1 MDRAR
6 YLGRL
11 EAEAQLAE
19 GYGEA
24 SRAAELRARAARLS
38 AGGTVH
44 PARET
49 TAARRPARSKG

>member
-1 MDRAR
+1 MDRAQ

-11 EAEAQLAE
+11 EAEAVLAE

-24 SRAAELRARAARLS
+24 SRAAELRARIARLS
-38 AGGTVH
+38 AGGSQD

-49 TAARRPARSKG
+49 TAARRPARSKR